1 MLNDGTKIIFNV
13 NAMRDKKTTSF
24 LTRCTRK
31 RLMNLKKK
39 KEIT

>member
-13 NAMRDKKTTSF
+13 NAMRDKKITSF

-31 RLMNLKKK
+31 RLMNLIRKKK
-39 KEIT
+39 